1 MAVADE
7 SYSSTYLGNK
17 MEKTFA
23 QKMKN
28 IGGVAVLLSIVS
40 FMFIAGG
47 VEHLPPE
54 AGIKEWTALIGASVV
69 ALTMGLFG
77 VSLLTEE

>member
-1 MAVADE
+1 
-7 SYSSTYLGNK
+7 

-28 IGGVAVLLSIVS
+28 IGGVAVFLSLIC

-47 VEHLPPE
+47 VEHLQPDPS
-54 AGIKEWTALIGASVV
+54 INDIINLIGASAV
-69 ALTMGLFG
+69 ALVIGLLG
-77 VSLLTEE
+77 ISLITEE

>member
-1 MAVADE
+1 
-7 SYSSTYLGNK
+7 

-28 IGGVAVLLSIVS
+28 IGAVAVLLSLIS

-47 VEHLPPE
+47 VENLPPE
-54 AGIKEWTALIGASVV
+54 AGFKEWANLAGAAVV
-69 ALTMGLFG
+69 AFGMGLFG
-77 VSLLTEE
+77 ISLINEE

>member
-1 MAVADE
+1 
-7 SYSSTYLGNK
+7 

-28 IGGVAVLLSIVS
+28 IGGVAVLLSLIC

-47 VEHLPPE
+47 VENLPPD
-54 AGIKEWTALIGASVV
+54 ASINDIINLIGASAV
-69 ALTMGLFG
+69 ALVIGLLG
-77 VSLLTEE
+77 ISLITEE